1 MTKAITLFAIR
12 FLISAHFASTLTN
25 FNHNPTCLLMSTLR
39 SENKHSDLTL
49 QYDNHLSFV
58 HRSALVVMHLP
69 FNITINT
76 FFSWKTTCIEIV
88 TFFKSGDPN
97 VFLHDLQNWGYQRN
111 VVMYTIFP
119 VLAHNNLISTDF
131 FSRLTTFY
139 APVYLIELYFGE
151 DGIKVYTGLLHPT
164 EFILPLTKSWVPS
177 LMHYDCENHRFFV
190 STGRRCFAAQ
200 GPLQLL
206 RKKLNI
212 TFVPEAGDWHS
223 KFTEFSV
230 FQQSESL
237 RLGIGVKRHIEKTI
251 DYYVLYCQENPTLLS
266 LKISQFF
273 TIIDPWI
280 WAGSV
285 LLSLFLGISKLGG
298 YSDIAAAFVK
308 VSVLDGRRLSWFGL
322 LCIVAMIAVSSSY
335 DAIITTD
342 ITTPLEKYVVA
353 TIRELLKDFGFKLY
367 GSSFSKDTTKWHLS
381 VRKLPNEDDHVW
393 KEEIL
398 PHHTF
403 HEEFSGA
410 AVFADSIAFDPMS
423 DYIRNVL
430 YFLKRHYTNVTCNVV
445 KEIFYKR
452 NIIWEFKYPGAEGLY
467 RNLQWL
473 SSNGLFQLYAT
484 LWRFVDEANIRKHP
498 VVEQKGIG
506 ALENL
511 FVAFQLYLI
520 FIPLAI
526 LGFFGEIMFRK
537 VHLNTIECVYCA
549 G

>member
-164 EFILPLTKSWVPS
+164 EFMWLREWQIIPPSSGKIQFVAAFPTGDVLIKERRMADNNQNLHRLPLTKSWVPS

-212 TFVPEAGDWHS
+212 TFVPEAG
-223 KFTEFSV
+223 
-230 FQQSESL
+230 
-237 RLGIGVKRHIEKTI
+237 
-251 DYYVLYCQENPTLLS
+251 
-266 LKISQFF
+266 
-273 TIIDPWI
+273 
-280 WAGSV
+280 
-285 LLSLFLGISKLGG
+285 
-298 YSDIAAAFVK
+298 
-308 VSVLDGRRLSWFGL
+308 
-322 LCIVAMIAVSSSY
+322 
-335 DAIITTD
+335 
-342 ITTPLEKYVVA
+342 
-353 TIRELLKDFGFKLY
+353 
-367 GSSFSKDTTKWHLS
+367 
-381 VRKLPNEDDHVW
+381 
-393 KEEIL
+393 
-398 PHHTF
+398 
-403 HEEFSGA
+403 
-410 AVFADSIAFDPMS
+410 
-423 DYIRNVL
+423 
-430 YFLKRHYTNVTCNVV
+430 
-445 KEIFYKR
+445 
-452 NIIWEFKYPGAEGLY
+452 
-467 RNLQWL
+467 
-473 SSNGLFQLYAT
+473 
-484 LWRFVDEANIRKHP
+484 
-498 VVEQKGIG
+498 
-506 ALENL
+506 
-511 FVAFQLYLI
+511 
-520 FIPLAI
+520 
-526 LGFFGEIMFRK
+526 
-537 VHLNTIECVYCA
+537 
-549 G
+549 